1 MSVTYLIGAL
11 CFPPSPLNESQE
23 WGKWDL
29 CQGGGAEK
37 VKGPT
42 PDRLWVS
49 QMKAETICFA
59 WTLVLGWG
67 GLGRDTPHSHS
78 PSFILTQELSTG
90 VYRLFLPKNP
100 CKDPPTQ
107 HPLSECPC
115 TIMF

>member
-49 QMKAETICFA
+49 NESRDNLLCLDPGA
-59 WTLVLGWG
+59 WM
-67 GLGRDTPHSHS
+67 GRPREGHS
-78 PSFILTQELSTG
+78 PLPLPFLYPDPGIK
-90 VYRLFLPKNP
+90 YRGL
-100 CKDPPTQ
+100 
-107 HPLSECPC
+107 
-115 TIMF
+115 